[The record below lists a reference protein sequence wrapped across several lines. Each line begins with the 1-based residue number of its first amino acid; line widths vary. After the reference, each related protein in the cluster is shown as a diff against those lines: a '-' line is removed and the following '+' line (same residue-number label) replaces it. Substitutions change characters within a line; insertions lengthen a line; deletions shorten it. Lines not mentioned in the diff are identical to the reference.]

1 MFRKSFRALFLS
13 SARYGGQLP
22 LSYQKRPSPTNPARF
37 LPSQEGRA
45 YAFQAGGLTLH
56 RSLAV
61 LTVAGPL
68 WSCTRFPGAELFHD
82 LIPYIV
88 LQNGLLENRK
98 NEKTSDLRNV
108 RNFKDNSG
116 RLGDEVRTA
125 RRDSPGKSSVPAA
138 QCFLLMGK
146 KPPAERRAVALKA
159 AGRARDSSPTNALP
173 RRESCERENPQCPAA
188 QLASAERPQGIV
200 GKTGLPRRETPSR
213 ASHSAP
219 GTRVKPLRPTRSP
232 AAWPTRRPDG
242 RGVPKIVVFSHA
254 RKAISLLQW

>member
-173 RRESCERENPQCPAA
+173 RRELRAGESSMSCGASCGRCASSGDRGENGPATEGDSEPCIA
-188 QLASAERPQGIV
+188 LRPRHEGEASAPHQEPGCLAHAT
-200 GKTGLPRRETPSR
+200 TGWS
-213 ASHSAP
+213 
-219 GTRVKPLRPTRSP
+219 
-232 AAWPTRRPDG
+232 RRPENCC
-242 RGVPKIVVFSHA
+242 FLSCA
-254 RKAISLLQW
+254 